1 MTRFE
6 IEKKGVLFLDDI
18 DPDEIINLT
27 GEADFRDYILKDVEL
42 SESMD
47 DRFMVAFNEDWFG
60 ESDIR
65 IAAYVMRA
73 VYLGD
78 MRLPDAHAELMYSPQ
93 VNGRS
98 ATGEVRV
105 VAK

>member
-1 MTRFE
+1 
-6 IEKKGVLFLDDI
+6 
-18 DPDEIINLT
+18 
-27 GEADFRDYILKDVEL
+27 
-42 SESMD
+42 
-47 DRFMVAFNEDWFG
+47 
-60 ESDIR
+60 
-65 IAAYVMRA
+65 MRA
-73 VYLGD
+73 VHLGD